1 MQTTDEPIIIEQALP
16 VSKAKLWQAITNP
29 EEMKQWF
36 FEVMPDFKAEVGFQT
51 SFTLSNEGRVFP
63 HNWKVVSVVPEES
76 IAVEWTFDGYP
87 GVSLVTYEISGDE
100 KSSHIK
106 LTAKALQDHPTDI
119 PEFKRE
125 SGVGGWKYFINDR
138 LVNYLNF

>member
-1 MQTTDEPIIIEQALP
+1 MQTTDEPIIIEQSFA
-16 VSKAKLWQAITNP
+16 VSKSKLWKAITHP
-29 EEMKQWF
+29 DEMKQWF
-36 FEVMPDFKAEVGFQT
+36 FEVMQDFKAEVGFET

-63 HNWKVVSVVPEES
+63 HNWKVVSVVPEKS

-87 GVSLVTYEISGDE
+87 GVSLVTYEISGDG

-106 LTAKALQDHPTDI
+106 LIAKALEDHPTDI

-125 SGVGGWKYFINDR
+125 SGVGGWKYFMNDR
-138 LVNYLNF
+138 LANFLKD